1 MADCQETTMR
11 IVASGSIVGGC
22 CYNFFDCARIRL
34 RARQTGPSRVSGIN
48 DLRNAGGCRN
58 NRSIGLSKLRECAAR
73 QKGYSGR
80 LDRSE
85 PKAATAK
92 VQPRDRCA
100 FCHIGS
106 AKKDEVW
113 TQFYR
118 LLDQ

>member
-22 CYNFFDCARIRL
+22 CYNFFDCGRIRL

-48 DLRNAGGCRN
+48 DLRKAGGCRN

-80 LDRSE
+80 LDRARNNLAIEQTGRGGNRLSRYL
-85 PKAATAK
+85 AVMWGTR
-92 VQPRDRCA
+92 QLRSGGDRD
-100 FCHIGS
+100 
-106 AKKDEVW
+106 E
-113 TQFYR
+113 
-118 LLDQ
+118 